1 MGEMN
6 ATEALKRIAAILDA
20 AHIPYMLVGSYA
32 SSHYGALRSTKDLD
46 LVIAA
51 IPTQL
56 RNLIDLLPAS
66 EYYRDLQMAMDAY
79 RERSMFN
86 VLDMV
91 TGFKIDLIFVKSG
104 DFDQEAFRRRTL
116 ETIGGNPISVSTPE
130 DVVIAKLEWARQGQS
145 LRQIEDVVGVIKAE
159 WEAMDKTYLKSW
171 VKKLGLSSQWNDARQ
186 KAGIE

>member
-1 MGEMN
+1 MN
-6 ATEALKRIAAILDA
+6 ATAALKRIAAILDA

-32 SSHYGALRSTKDLD
+32 SSHYGALRSTKDID

-51 IPTQL
+51 TPTQL

-91 TGFKIDLIFVKSG
+91 TGFKTDLIFVKSG

-116 ETIGGNPISVSTPE
+116 KTIGGSPVSVSTPE

-145 LRQIEDVVGVIKAE
+145 LRQIEDVAGVIKAE
-159 WEAMDKTYLKSW
+159 WEDLDKTYLENW
-171 VKKLGLSSQWNDARQ
+171 VKQLGLMSQWNDARQ
-186 KAGIE
+186 QAGIE